1 MIRCIAVILGLCAL
15 SMPPA
20 ALAEAGW
27 TDHASVIELVPTAKH
42 YYEVHLE
49 VGSNPSGCRD
59 KSWFYLNY
67 DTPGASKM
75 FDLFVESIKSRLR
88 LRVYV
93 TGVCNLNGY
102 SEISAVGAS
111 PPER

>member
-1 MIRCIAVILGLCAL
+1 MRRCTAVILGLCAL
-15 SMPPA
+15 SIPPA
-20 ALAEAGW
+20 VRAEAGW
-27 TDHASVIELVPTAKH
+27 TDYASVIELIPTAKH

-59 KSWFYLNY
+59 KNWFYLNY
-67 DTPGASKM
+67 ETPGTDKM
-75 FDLFVESIKSRLR
+75 FDLFVESIKSRMR

-102 SEISAVGAS
+102 SEITAVGAS
-111 PPER
+111 PIGR